1 VSPRPAAPKG
11 ARAAGR
17 AGGRGAARA
26 RLLALAVAALALAGC
41 EREMRDMYAQPRLN
55 RDAASP
61 LFPDGRGTRPPP
73 PGSLAYSMGDLALT
87 SGGRRGRDEIAAR
100 AAADAAS
107 GPPPATRALLE
118 RGRDR
123 FAIDCAPCHGLAG
136 DGDGMVVRRGFPA
149 PPSLHV
155 ARLREAPARHLF
167 DTITEGHGVMPA
179 LADRV
184 TPEDRWAIAAYVRV
198 LQASRAM
205 PVAMLDDAQRAALAA
220 MPAPASVP
228 AAAASGAAP

>member
-1 VSPRPAAPKG
+1 MR
-11 ARAAGR
+11 R
-17 AGGRGAARA
+17 AG
-26 RLLALAVAALALAGC
+26 LLALGLAAVVLCGC
-41 EREMRDMYAQPRLN
+41 ERDLREMYAQPRLN
-55 RDAASP
+55 RDAPSP

-73 PGSLAYSMGDLALT
+73 PGSEAYSMGDLALT

-100 AAADAAS
+100 AAAYAAS
-107 GPPPATRALLE
+107 APPAATQALLE

-123 FAIDCAPCHGLAG
+123 FEIDCVPCHGLAG

-155 ARLREAPARHLF
+155 ARLREAPERHVF
-167 DTITEGHGVMPA
+167 DTITQGHGVMPS

-184 TPEDRWAIAAYVRV
+184 TPEDRWAIAAYVRA
-198 LQASRAM
+198 LQRSRAM

-220 MPAPASVP
+220 IRVPAPVSAAAS
-228 AAAASGAAP
+228 AASGAAR